1 MTTPIIIACC
11 IVIPLV
17 LLTVYGT
24 VRTSYTD
31 KKRKVYEEQEK
42 IRTYGNQINEETK
55 KNINEKK
62 KFIY

>member
-1 MTTPIIIACC
+1 MIICC
-11 IVIPLV
+11 FVIPLV

-24 VRTSYTD
+24 ARASYTD
-31 KKRKVYEEQEK
+31 KTRKVWEEERGK
-42 IRTYGNQINEETK
+42 IRAYGDQINKETR

>member
-1 MTTPIIIACC
+1 MTTLIIIACC
-11 IVIPLV
+11 FVIPLV

-24 VRTSYTD
+24 ARASYTD
-31 KKRKVYEEQEK
+31 KTRKVYEEQEK
-42 IRTYGNQINEETK
+42 IRAYGDQINKETR